1 MFHLK
6 YHFLKKHKVKTAH
19 IKETEQDCRQRT
31 HPVSPPPE
39 EQCGTASAGQPP
51 PLSRLQA
58 FSCPT
63 SWTNRRES
71 VFQITGSDRLMM
83 RNTLDCGLHL
93 LTLVSVVSAF
103 MGILFSRKSS
113 DSRTSNTV
121 LADTK
126 GGMFNLKKKKKKPNK
141 RLSVLSN
148 KKLLYCG
155 SE

>member
-1 MFHLK
+1 M
-6 YHFLKKHKVKTAH
+6 
-19 IKETEQDCRQRT
+19 KETEQECRQWT

-39 EQCGTASAGQPP
+39 EQCGTASAGQPS
-51 PLSRLQA
+51 PLSHLQA
-58 FSCPT
+58 FSCLT

-71 VFQITGSDRLMM
+71 VLQITGLDRLMM

-103 MGILFSRKSS
+103 MGIWFSRKSS

-126 GGMFNLKKKKKKPNK
+126 GGIFNLKKKQQTKDSLFCPTRSYCTVGLNSHTSTLGKK
-141 RLSVLSN
+141 
-148 KKLLYCG
+148 
-155 SE
+155 

>member
-1 MFHLK
+1 M
-6 YHFLKKHKVKTAH
+6 
-19 IKETEQDCRQRT
+19 KETEQERRQRT

-39 EQCGTASAGQPP
+39 EQCGTASTGQPS
-51 PLSRLQA
+51 PLSRFQA
-58 FSCPT
+58 FSCLT

-71 VFQITGSDRLMM
+71 VLQITGPDRLTM

-93 LTLVSVVSAF
+93 LTLVSAVSAF

-126 GGMFNLKKKKKKPNK
+126 GGIFNLKKTKTNK
-141 RLSVLSN
+141 RLIVLSN
-148 KKLLYCG
+148 KKLLCG